1 VARLTIVAD
10 PDQLLTEQGVVAAI
24 RARGFDLI
32 PFEDH
37 VAFRYAY
44 ESRYRQRWD
53 RGEETNLV
61 VVLRVPRRDVSDLPY
76 DLLQEARRNER
87 LLSFSIAELFPNLVP
102 GVVAE
107 LDRADLD
114 ALYRAQALHEPGPL
128 GENATCDF
136 ILRHVF
142 DAAPELIKTEADLL
156 RVLLRRHYRGRRFP
170 DVLDRRFI
178 HLLRKTGRFR
188 NWPLGT
194 IVSDRSAFLDFLQK
208 HWERFLVLRYGRR
221 SKLRNPKST
230 QGVAEAGGDYRAR
243 TADGRPWT
251 LDFGPSTELPFDH
264 DDVRVYIDNLFVEGH
279 LARAS
284 AVPKELVRGTWME
297 VGVAGET
304 ASDDADR
311 FKRLTDR
318 LEREHPGTDATY
330 SAWLDFAQLFA
341 EWLALRWKIDFEPS
355 TLELGRGREA
365 PALHDRIES
374 VFTDWM
380 LQHYATLFSLSYWP
394 RPVMLHHVP
403 RFLAHGFAP
412 GRRTPRIAL
421 LVVDGLALD
430 QWVVL
435 RDHLAQETAL
445 QFDESAVFAWVP
457 TLTAVS
463 RQAIFAGDP
472 PFYFG
477 TSIKTTYKEEQHW
490 RRFWEHRGARRS
502 EVAYLCQ
509 KKQEPDSTFVA
520 RVRETIERP
529 GVRIVAVVVGTLDQT
544 MHGMVLGSSG
554 MHAQVKHWAAQ
565 GGLRELLEELL
576 GGGFE
581 VTLTADHGNIEGHGM
596 GKPNVGAVADE
607 RGERAHVFPD
617 ERTRKQVHEQYP
629 GSIAWPPVGLPEHYL
644 PLLAPGRRAFLS
656 PGKRTVC
663 HGGIALE
670 EVVVPFVRVSGPVG
684 AVSKVQGR
692 RSKVRGPRS
701 KNGEAS

>member
-1 VARLTIVAD
+1 MSTPQPEAASLGWRAPILAHFTPEIAAAARLTIVAD

-61 VVLRVPRRDVSDLPY
+61 VVLRAPRRDVDDLPY

-114 ALYRAQALHEPGPL
+114 ALYRAQALHEPGRL

-142 DAAPELIKTEADLL
+142 DVAPELIKTEADLL

-170 DVLDRRFI
+170 GALDRRFI
-178 HLLRKTGRFR
+178 HLLRKTGRFKD
-188 NWPLGT
+188 WPLEE
-194 IVSDRSAFLDFLQK
+194 IVPDRTAFLAFLQ
-208 HWERFLVLRYGRR
+208 ERWPLFVRQQVRA
-221 SKLRNPKST
+221 
-230 QGVAEAGGDYRAR
+230 QGDRVAEPEEPYGLRMAG
-243 TADGRPWT
+243 PQ
-251 LDFGPSTELPFDH
+251 LLPFDH

-279 LARAS
+279 LTPTS

-297 VGVAGET
+297 VGVAGEA

-318 LEREHPGTDATY
+318 LQDGLPGPEAPFE
-330 SAWLDFAQLFA
+330 AWVETAQRFA
-341 EWLALRWKIDFEPS
+341 EWLALRWKLAS
-355 TLELGRGREA
+355 TGLPVDEHDCE
-365 PALHDRIES
+365 ALHDAVERAFAE
-374 VFTDWM
+374 WM
-380 LQHYATLFSLSYWP
+380 LEHYAALHNLSYWP

-403 RFLAHGFAP
+403 RFLAHGFGP
-412 GRRTPRIAL
+412 GARGPRIAL
-421 LVVDGLALD
+421 VVVDGLALD

-457 TLTAVS
+457 TLTSVS

-477 TSIKTTYKEEQHW
+477 TSIQTTYKEEQHW
-490 RRFWEHRGARRS
+490 RRFWEDRGARRS

-509 KKQEPDSTFVA
+509 KKQEPDSTFVQ

-554 MHAQVKHWAAQ
+554 MHAQVRHWGAQ

-576 GGGFE
+576 GAGFE

-629 GSIAWPPVGLPEHYL
+629 DSIAWPPVGLPENYL

-670 EVVVPFVRVSGPVG
+670 EVVVPFVRV
-684 AVSKVQGR
+684 AR
-692 RSKVRGPRS
+692 R
-701 KNGEAS
+701 A